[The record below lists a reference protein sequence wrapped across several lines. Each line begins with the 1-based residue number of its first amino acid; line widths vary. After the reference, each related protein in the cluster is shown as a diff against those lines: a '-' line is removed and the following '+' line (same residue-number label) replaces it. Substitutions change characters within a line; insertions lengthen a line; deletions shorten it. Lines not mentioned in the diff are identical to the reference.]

1 MISGRHVFAFSWTA
15 PASPGPHILW
25 AAGNAVD
32 AGGTARG
39 DGWALS
45 PPLSIAVDCTQELL
59 HVRTPPPIGSITRVD
74 DAGAKTL
81 VSEDLEDPVWIT
93 TDQNTSVAYVG
104 LFHAGEIVS
113 VELESGATTTIAHG
127 LSCPEGVA
135 LDGVGNLW

>member
-1 MISGRHVFAFSWTA
+1 MAGMFSSRARNSSYSLLLFLLCAVISTLPSSADLCIA
-15 PASPGPHILW
+15 E
-25 AAGNAVD
+25 N
-32 AGGTARG
+32 GGHG
-39 DGWALS
+39 
-45 PPLSIAVDCTQELL
+45 E
-59 HVRTPPPIGSITRVD
+59 TPPPIGSITRVD

-93 TDQNTSVAYVG
+93 ADQNTSVAYVG